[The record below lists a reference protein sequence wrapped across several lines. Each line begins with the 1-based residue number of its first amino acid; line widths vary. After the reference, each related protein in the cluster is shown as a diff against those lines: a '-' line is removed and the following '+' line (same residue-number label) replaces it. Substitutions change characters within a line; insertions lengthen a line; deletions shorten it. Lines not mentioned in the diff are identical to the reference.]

1 METTFSILE
10 TVRLEEERNVKR
22 KVEFYKLD
30 AIIAVG
36 YRVNS
41 KQATQF
47 AC

>member
-10 TVRLEEERNVKR
+10 TVRLEERNVKR

-36 YRVNS
+36 
-41 KQATQF
+41 
-47 AC
+47 